1 MDKGF
6 ESMRQER
13 NLFKKKFD
21 DALKDKEKATKNL
34 DEAADVI
41 LGLQAK
47 ISKNESKL
55 SQANDMLRKSE

>member
-21 DALKDKEKATKNL
+21 DALKDKEKATRNM

-41 LGLQAK
+41 LDL
-47 ISKNESKL
+47 
-55 SQANDMLRKSE
+55 